1 MIFSEQKC
9 RVNTSNRKKKGIA
22 IIKVAR
28 GMRQNSVQDESV
40 ALIKINVAL

>member
-28 GMRQNSVQDESV
+28 GRTQRDETKQRSR
-40 ALIKINVAL
+40 